1 MQLNPDAFSSGQILS
16 KLWLAEELENVIAAE
31 AVPQPITVAALGGWY
46 GMVNFILRVRDRI
59 KIDKF
64 VNIDQDLDACDNA
77 DRLNEPW
84 VWQQWQ
90 FKSQCA
96 DANQVDLST
105 YNLVINTSTEHFH
118 DHTWF
123 DNIASGTVVAI
134 QSNDMS
140 HDDHCG
146 NHHGL
151 EDVISQFPV
160 SKLCY
165 SGLKKFTYPDWEF
178 TRFMIIGIK

>member
-16 KLWLAEELENVIAAE
+16 KLWLAEELENVIATE
-31 AVPQPITVAALGGWY
+31 TISGPLTVAALGGWY
-46 GMVNFILRVRDRI
+46 GMMNFILRVRNRI

-64 VNIDQDLDACDNA
+64 VSIDQDLDACDTA

-90 FKSQCA
+90 FKSLCA
-96 DANQVDLST
+96 DANQADLSG
-105 YNLVINTSTEHFH
+105 YNLVINTSTEHFQ

-123 DNIASGTVVAI
+123 DNIASGTIVVI
-134 QSNDMS
+134 QSNDMP
-140 HDDHCG
+140 HDDHCD
-146 NHHGL
+146 NHHSL
-151 EDVISQFPV
+151 EDVILQFPV
-160 SKLCY
+160 SRLCY

>member
-1 MQLNPDAFSSGQILS
+1 MQVNPDAFSSGQILS
-16 KLWLAEELENVIAAE
+16 KLWLAEELEKVIAAE
-31 AVPQPITVAALGGWY
+31 AVPGPLSVAALGGWY
-46 GMVNFILRVRDRI
+46 GMMNFILRVRDRI

-64 VNIDQDLDACDNA
+64 VNIDQDSDACDTA
-77 DRLNEPW
+77 DQLNEPW

-90 FKSQCA
+90 FKSRCA
-96 DANQVDLST
+96 DANQVDLSEFD
-105 YNLVINTSTEHFH
+105 LVINTSTEHFQ

-123 DNIASGTVVAI
+123 DNIKLGTVVAI
-134 QSNDMS
+134 QSNDMP

-146 NHHGL
+146 NHHSL

-160 SKLCY
+160 SRLCY
-165 SGLKKFTYPDWEF
+165 SGLKKFTYPNWEF